1 MDIKTILGNER
12 LYLDGGMGSMIQKRI
27 ENPGPIPEE
36 LNLTHPE
43 VIGEIQAA
51 YVAAGADILVANT
64 FGANGHKMAGSPYS
78 VDEVV
83 RAAVHIAK
91 ARHPRFV
98 AMDIG
103 PTGALIGDLGDLS
116 FDAAKACF
124 AEAVRAGAAAGA
136 DLIFIETMTDIYEA
150 RAAVLAAKEHCDLPI
165 ICSMTYEDNS
175 RTLTGSDP
183 ETVVTILE
191 GLGVDAI
198 GINCSTGPDKM
209 MPVIDRLLKAA
220 SVPIVVEPNAGLP
233 RVVDGETVY
242 DIDAAAFAGSMC
254 EIAVKGAAVLGGCCG
269 TTPDYIAATIARTR
283 SVALPARGGARRPMR
298 IASSTRTVT
307 LGTDIRVIGEAINP
321 TTNPELKA
329 DLRQGRMA
337 VVKRLALEQKQQG
350 ADILDV
356 NVGLPEVDEAALMVQ
371 AVHAISQV
379 VDLPLQIDST
389 KPEVIEAVLKN
400 YNGKPLVNS
409 VNGEAA
415 SMAGILPIVAHYG
428 AAVLGLTLDDDGI
441 PATAAGRVAVAD
453 KLIAEAAKQGI
464 GVEHIAIDCLVLTA
478 SAQQA
483 GVRETLDAVRAV
495 KAKYGV
501 PTVLGVSNI
510 SFGLPNRRL
519 INKTF
524 LTMALSAGLDT
535 PIMKAADAE
544 MMNAVSAY
552 RALAG
557 LDDGCMAYVA
567 AHKDD
572 QNIEMAATG
581 PGQTTDAQNE
591 ENGEAVSASGEAD
604 VIGMVVDGLKDEIVP
619 VVQEMLTRMPPMD
632 IVNNY
637 LIPGLDKIGDLF
649 ETGEVFLPNLI
660 FAAETVQN
668 AFAEIKKAIKSDE
681 QTVKGTVVL
690 ATVKGDVHD
699 IGKNILRV
707 IMENYGYR
715 VVDLGKDVDPEVIVD
730 AARREGAGLVG
741 LSALMTT
748 TVKNMEITIAR
759 LKAELPEVPVMVGG
773 AVMNETYA
781 QSIHA
786 DFYGKDARAG
796 VAIADKVFGG

>member
-64 FGANGHKMAGSPYS
+64 FGANAQKMAGSPYS
-78 VDEVV
+78 VNEVV
-83 RAAVHIAK
+83 RAAVRIAK
-91 ARHPRFV
+91 AQHPRFV

-165 ICSMTYEDNS
+165 ICSMTYEDNG

-198 GINCSTGPDKM
+198 GINCSTGPDRM

-220 SVPIVVEPNAGLP
+220 SVPVVVEPNAGLP
-233 RVVDGETVY
+233 RVADGETVY
-242 DIDAAAFAGSMC
+242 DIDAAAFAGFMR
-254 EIAVKGAAVLGGCCG
+254 EIAAKGAAVLGGCCG
-269 TTPDYIAATIARTR
+269 TTPDYIAATIAQTR
-283 SVALPARGGARRPMR
+283 SIALPARTAMRRPMR
-298 IASSTRTVT
+298 IASATRTVT
-307 LGTDIRVIGEAINP
+307 LGEDIRVIGEAINP

-329 DLRQGRMA
+329 DLRRGKMT
-337 VVKRLALEQKQQG
+337 VVKRLAMEQKRQG

-400 YNGKPLVNS
+400 YNGKPLINS

-428 AAVLGLTLDDDGI
+428 AAVLGLTLDDAGI

-453 KLIAEAAKQGI
+453 KLIAAAAGQGI
-464 GVEHIAIDCLVLTA
+464 GLEHIAIDCLVLTA

-483 GVRETLDAVRAV
+483 GVRETLEAVRAV

-524 LTMALSAGLDT
+524 LTMALAAGLDT

-552 RALAG
+552 RALSG

-572 QNIEMAATG
+572 QDRATTVPPRPVPAA
-581 PGQTTDAQNE
+581 DAK
-591 ENGEAVSASGEAD
+591 GAEAAPPAGEAD

-668 AFAEIKKAIKSDE
+668 AFAEIKKAIKSDA
-681 QTVKGTVVL
+681 QPAKGTVVL